1 MKIGDKIPEILGT
14 TADGTVLRASDF
26 AGRKLVLYFYP
37 KDNTPGCTA
46 EACSLNDGLDRLTE
60 AGFAVVGVSKDSQ
73 ESHRKFADKFA
84 LKFPLIADTELT
96 LNEAFG
102 VWQKKKM
109 AGREYM
115 GTVRTTF
122 IIDENGSNF
131 TVLDIWLFANKNN
144 ITVKDPGVYH
154 TVAFTS

>member
-46 EACSLNDGLDRLTE
+46 EACSLNEGLPQLE
-60 AGFAVVGVSKDSQ
+60 AAGYAVVGVSKDSQ
-73 ESHRKFADKFA
+73 ESHRKFADKYS
-84 LKFPLIADTELT
+84 LSFPLIADTELT

-122 IIDENGSNF
+122 IINEEGI
-131 TVLDIWLFANKNN
+131 VEDIITKVDTKNSATQILNNK
-144 ITVKDPGVYH
+144 
-154 TVAFTS
+154 